1 MLQSRFGAGQSEILP
16 RRFQKPSQVIPKKL
30 ENRVPFPF
38 ECVGDLALPGGSFDL
53 LRVIFFQGRKPGRL
67 AACLAKKAVRMPKK
81 QNT

>member
-1 MLQSRFGAGQSEILP
+1 MLQSRFGAGQSQVLP
-16 RRFQKPSQVIPKKL
+16 RRLQKPSQVIPRKL

-81 QNT
+81 QNA